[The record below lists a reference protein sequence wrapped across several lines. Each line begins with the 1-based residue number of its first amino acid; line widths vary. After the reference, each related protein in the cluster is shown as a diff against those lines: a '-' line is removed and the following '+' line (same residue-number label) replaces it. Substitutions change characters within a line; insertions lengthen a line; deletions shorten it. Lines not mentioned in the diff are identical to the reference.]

1 MSHVEESQFEM
12 EISSFLWHSNEFK
25 PFPHIEN
32 SNQRENLSERGP
44 GPAEALRQRRLLP
57 QWFFPVKI
65 RFFEIKK

>member
-1 MSHVEESQFEM
+1 M
-12 EISSFLWHSNEFK
+12 
-25 PFPHIEN
+25 N
-32 SNQRENLSERGP
+32 SNWPGGSRAYKETTAILLNEKKES